1 MLSAGFLS
9 LFPHHDNFTK
19 NYVSIVFIL
28 DTFTFA
34 RKKKSHFLSPNK
46 KHVSSIYFN
55 LQKELFL
62 FLYLKHKY
70 PERTRRQRSRWTCST
85 SLTADISEYTFK
97 HKSAFR
103 TPAESGQV
111 YLTSRKEY
119 IDTHKTIDQALSL
132 WSRSTDFKTLDY
144 QRTGVSN
151 SENSHKGNHFN
162 TRPGITQ
169 LSVSLCAGHLI

>member
-1 MLSAGFLS
+1 MQEKRKIIF
-9 LFPHHDNFTK
+9 FHQTK
-19 NYVSIVFIL
+19 NMYLLFISIY
-28 DTFTFA
+28 
-34 RKKKSHFLSPNK
+34 KKK
-46 KHVSSIYFN
+46 
-55 LQKELFL
+55 LFL

-70 PERTRRQRSRWTCST
+70 PERTRRQRSRWMCST
-85 SLTADISEYTFK
+85 SLSADTSEYTFK

-144 QRTGVSN
+144 QRTRVSN

-169 LSVSLCAGHLI
+169 LPVSLCAGHLI